1 MVIMDKIKLIV
12 FYLFLSSIA
21 VFSSFGWQQ
30 GNETATKLILAGSV
44 FLILFD
50 LIRKKPIFIPKVPST
65 IFGLFFIFLS
75 FSNFY
80 STSFKDSFLGS
91 FFYLSLFLF
100 FIFGYNHKQ
109 ELKKTLPI
117 FINLFAAVLIIAP
130 PIISIITHKP
140 FSVPFDDKNLIF
152 PNHSP
157 HNHLGDFLAGAVVL
171 NLFLLREAFSW
182 KPLILILFFLPFLFL
197 SSSRSAYL
205 SLVTSVICLL
215 WYWQKIKKTEKNYEK
230 ILSMSLFSFIIVVAT
245 TLFISQNRPLL
256 QTRQDYFTYA
266 IKGVINKPLTGY
278 GLKNFHTM
286 VDKIKKENEP
296 LVSSAHNIFLN
307 FFAETGLV
315 AGSLFFLM
323 FITILIKGEK
333 NFFWFIF
340 VSLLTN
346 FQTDYTYRIPLM
358 ILLLFLLAGTVWQ
371 EKRL

>member
-1 MVIMDKIKLIV
+1 MDKIKLII

-30 GNETATKLILAGSV
+30 GNETAIRLILAGSI

-50 LIRKKPIFIPKVPST
+50 LIRKKPIFIPKVPGA

-117 FINLFAAVLIIAP
+117 FINLLAVVLIIAP
-130 PIISIITHKP
+130 PIISVITHKP
-140 FSVPFDDKNLIF
+140 FSAPFDDKNLIF
-152 PNHSP
+152 PNHTP
-157 HNHLGDFLAGAVVL
+157 HNHLGDFLVGVVVL
-171 NLFLLREAFSW
+171 NMFLLRKTFSW

-205 SLVTSVICLL
+205 SLVTSVIGLL
-215 WYWQKIKKTEKNYEK
+215 WYWQKIKKTETNPNEK
-230 ILSMSLFSFIIVVAT
+230 RLLMSLSALIIVAAT
-245 TLFISQNRPLL
+245 IFFISQTRPLL
-256 QTRQDYFTYA
+256 QTRQNYFTYA

-278 GLKNFHTM
+278 GLKNFYTM

-296 LVSSAHNIFLN
+296 PVSSAHNIFLN
-307 FFAETGLV
+307 FFAETGLI

-323 FITILIKGEK
+323 FITIFIKGEK
-333 NFFWFIF
+333 NFFWFVF